1 MSPLRTTTVRS
12 FLSCPETRR
21 ECAAGQ
27 RPPGGLALPYV
38 VNVGVVRIPAVRL
51 LLQPAQANRFSGVK
65 RYVPLGFALSVGSAS
80 VGSSGQGW
88 RGYWP
93 RMSFLTS
100 A

>member
-1 MSPLRTTTVRS
+1 MKQTQLAVFGSVVLASRAFALDVDPAKYKRPAAFTV
-12 FLSCPETRR
+12 TD
-21 ECAAGQ
+21 Q
-27 RPPGGLALPYV
+27 V
-38 VNVGVVRIPAVRL
+38 VNEAVE
-51 LLQPAQANRFSGVK
+51 PFTAT
-65 RYVPLGFALSVGSAS
+65 